1 MRLRP
6 KLIVPALL
14 APFVLAL
21 CVSATSPVHAQLPA
35 ETLLRLA
42 ESAEVTR
49 PPDEL
54 RATLHAE
61 TRAATTAAAQA
72 AINRAVA
79 AALERARAV
88 PSARASTGSYW
99 ISRTEEPNGWQTS
112 QTLILRSE
120 DAAALLDLVDALQG
134 GGLALVLSELAPK
147 VPRTGRLLRRHAAA
161 R

>member
-1 MRLRP
+1 MRLPP

-14 APFVLAL
+14 APVLLAL
-21 CVSATSPVHAQLPA
+21 CVSTASPARAQLPA

-49 PPDEL
+49 SPDEL
-54 RATLHAE
+54 RATLRAE

-99 ISRTEEPNGWQTS
+99 TSRTEGPNGWQTS

-120 DAAALLDLVDALQG
+120 DAAALLDLVGALQG
-134 GGLALVLSELAPK
+134 GGLALTDLGWSL
-147 VPRTGRLLRRHAAA
+147 
-161 R
+161 